1 MIKIHFI
8 GGEKGGVGKSVVSRL
23 LAQYWID
30 NEKVWRG
37 YDADLSHG
45 ALMRYYNGYSTALD
59 MDKLESLDGLIEQA
73 AEQPDQVSMID
84 LASQSGRK
92 LHAWLD
98 GIDMEELSAELELG
112 LVFWHV
118 MDDGKD
124 SVTLLERLV
133 DTYGEKVG
141 YVVVKNRVHG
151 DNFELFEKSAVR
163 KTLDARETPVI
174 TIKALHHPIMNK
186 IDHMDKS
193 FWAAVNNNVDKH
205 ASLGL
210 MERQRVKAWLRNA
223 YAEFERIGL

>member
-23 LAQYWID
+23 LAQYWLD
-30 NEKVWRG
+30 NEKPWRG

-45 ALMRYYNGYSTALD
+45 ALTRYYNGYSTVLD
-59 MDKLESLDGLIEQA
+59 IDKLESLDELIEQSL
-73 AEQPDQVSMID
+73 QHPDQVSMID

-98 GIDMEELSAELELG
+98 GIDMEELTAEMDLD

-124 SVTLLERLV
+124 SVNLIERLV
-133 DTYGEKVG
+133 DTYDKKVS
-141 YVVVKNRVHG
+141 YVVAKNRVHG
-151 DNFELFEKSAVR
+151 DNFDLFEKSTVR
-163 KTLDARETPVI
+163 KKLEAWETPMI
-174 TIKALHHPIMNK
+174 TIKALHHPIMSK

-193 FWAAVNNNVDKH
+193 FWAAVNNNGDKQ

-210 MERQRVKAWLRNA
+210 MERQRVKAWLRHA
-223 YAEFERIGL
+223 YSEFERIGL